1 MSEQTPT
8 LAEIGS
14 ALRLKMT
21 QTVRDSAVIIPP
33 NEDGNPDAGEILV
46 LHSVNPGAVSTVEL
60 GGRDGLA
67 IMDGTYS
74 INLSYPKGSL
84 NHTNQAL
91 DLAQRLMTAYRLK
104 ELPAGACAVVHIK
117 EPRTTDVGATPDGR
131 MSMLVTV
138 PWWTWTGGDKG
149 E

>member
-14 ALRLKMT
+14 ALRVKMAE
-21 QTVRDSAVIIPP
+21 TVGNDAVIIPP

-46 LHSVNPGAVSTVEL
+46 LHSVNPGAVSTAEL
-60 GGRDGLA
+60 GGRDGLSV
-67 IMDGTYS
+67 MDGVYS

-84 NHTNQAL
+84 PRANEAW
-91 DLAQRLMTAYRLK
+91 DLAQRLMSAYRL
-104 ELPAGACAVVHIK
+104 EDLPAGACAVHIK
-117 EPRTTDVGATPDGR
+117 EPEFTNVGTTPDGR

-138 PWWTWTGGDKG
+138 PWWTWTGGDEG

>member
-1 MSEQTPT
+1 MSEHTPT

-14 ALRLKMT
+14 ALRVMMM

-46 LHSVNPGAVSTVEL
+46 LHSVNPGTVSTAEL
-60 GGRDGLA
+60 GGRDGLSV
-67 IMDGTYS
+67 MDGVYS
-74 INLSYPKGSL
+74 INLSYPKDSL
-84 NHTNQAL
+84 DRANQTW
-91 DLAQRLMTAYRLK
+91 DLAQRLMRAYRL
-104 ELPAGACAVVHIK
+104 EDLPAGACAVHID
-117 EPRTTDVGATPDGR
+117 EPYTTNVGATPDGR

-138 PWWTWTGGDKG
+138 PWWTWTGGDEG

>member
-1 MSEQTPT
+1 MSEHTPT

-14 ALRLKMT
+14 ALRVMMM

-46 LHSVNPGAVSTVEL
+46 LHSVNPGTVSTAEL
-60 GGRDGLA
+60 GGRDGLS
-67 IMDGTYS
+67 IMDGVYS
-74 INLSYPKGSL
+74 INLSYPKDSL
-84 NHTNQAL
+84 DRANQTW
-91 DLAQRLMTAYRLK
+91 DLAQRLMRAYRL
-104 ELPAGACAVVHIK
+104 EDLPAGACAVHID
-117 EPRTTDVGATPDGR
+117 EPYTTNVGATPDGR

-138 PWWTWTGGDKG
+138 PWWTWTGGDEG

>member
-14 ALRLKMT
+14 ALRVKMAE
-21 QTVRDSAVIIPP
+21 TVRNDAVIIPP

-46 LHSVNPGAVSTVEL
+46 LHSVNPGAVSTAEL
-60 GGRDGLA
+60 GGRDGLS
-67 IMDGTYS
+67 IMDGVYS
-74 INLSYPKGSL
+74 INLSYPKDSL
-84 NHTNQAL
+84 ERANEAWEL
-91 DLAQRLMTAYRLK
+91 SQRLMNAYRL
-104 ELPAGACAVVHIK
+104 EDLPAGECAVHID
-117 EPRTTDVGATPDGR
+117 EPYTTNVGATPDGR